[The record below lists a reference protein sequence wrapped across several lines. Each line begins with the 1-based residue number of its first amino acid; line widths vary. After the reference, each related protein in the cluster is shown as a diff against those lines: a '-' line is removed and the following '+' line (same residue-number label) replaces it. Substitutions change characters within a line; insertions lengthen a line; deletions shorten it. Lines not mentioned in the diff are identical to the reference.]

1 MSGAEVEERDAWLR
15 SIKDVEML
23 ERGKES
29 RRREGLQTYP
39 QDSDLCVFRFMIVL
53 LENKHY
59 LRV

>member
-1 MSGAEVEERDAWLR
+1 MSGEKVEERNAWLG

-23 ERGKES
+23 ERGEES

-39 QDSDLCVFRFMIVL
+39 ENSDLCVFRFMIVF